1 MKTSNKWC
9 SIDNDV
15 LLLFVLLLRVRFH

>member
-15 LLLFVLLLRVRFH
+15 LLMFVLLLRVRFH